1 MGAMEKKRLL
11 PALIA
16 AILAISGAAVSL
28 AEDPALLRGVKTK
41 SDEEELSRTREL
53 LGKLKEPDM
62 AQAQKTLSEI
72 KGNSPGE
79 KKVTEEIMKL
89 LSVKPAPAT
98 VSPEENAAAQKEKP
112 KLFYFFSF
120 SMPHPSLR
128 EAARESATTGAVMVL
143 RGLWGAD
150 LGETVSRISEV
161 IGKTEAQVW
170 IDPLLFECFS
180 VESVP
185 QLVLA
190 YGHLPGEG
198 CEALHHI
205 KVSGDVSLPYALGLM
220 GKEDPNA
227 GAFIKRLAENG
238 FYDD

>member
-16 AILAISGAAVSL
+16 AVLAISGAAVSL
-28 AEDPALLRGVKTK
+28 AEDTASIRGVRT
-41 SDEEELSRTREL
+41 EPGEAELSRTREL
-53 LGKLKEPDM
+53 LGSLREPDM
-62 AQAQKTLSEI
+62 AEAEKTLSEI

-89 LSVKPAPAT
+89 LSVKPAPGA
-98 VSPEENAAAQKEKP
+98 VFPEENAAAQKEEP
-112 KLFYFFSF
+112 ELFYFFSF
-120 SMPHPSLR
+120 SMPRSSLR
-128 EAARESATTGAVMVL
+128 EAVRESGATGAVMVL

-150 LGETVSRISEV
+150 LGETVSRISEM
-161 IGKTEAQVW
+161 IGRTEAQVW
-170 IDPLLFECFS
+170 IEPFLFECFS
-180 VESVP
+180 VEAVP

-190 YGHLPGEG
+190 YDYLPGANCEG
-198 CEALHHI
+198 LRYI
-205 KVSGDVSLPYALGLM
+205 KISGDVSLPYALGLM
-220 GKEDPNA
+220 EKEDKNA

>member
-16 AILAISGAAVSL
+16 AALTISGATASP
-28 AEDPALLRGVKTK
+28 AEDPPSIRGVRT
-41 SDEEELSRTREL
+41 EPGEAELSRAREL

-62 AQAQKTLSEI
+62 AQAEKPLSEI
-72 KGNSPGE
+72 KRNFPAE
-79 KKVTEEIMKL
+79 KEAEEIMEL
-89 LSVKPAPAT
+89 LSVKPRPGA
-98 VSPEENAAAQKEKP
+98 VFPEENAATQKEEP
-112 KLFYFFSF
+112 GLFYFFSF

-128 EAARESATTGAVMVL
+128 EAARESGATGAVMVL
-143 RGLWGAD
+143 RGLLGTD
-150 LGETVSRISEV
+150 LGEPVSRISEM
-161 IGKTEAQVW
+161 IGRTEAQVW
-170 IDPLLFECFS
+170 IEPFLFECFS
-180 VESVP
+180 VEAVP

-190 YGHLPGEG
+190 YDYLPGAD
-198 CEALHHI
+198 CEYSRYI

-220 GKEDPNA
+220 EKEDKNA